1 MIGEGRHMRRL
12 FRTDETYYA
21 IIFVLF
27 LMVQSGLIVL
37 GVWLAAYLFNLDLGI
52 TPSYIVH

>member
-1 MIGEGRHMRRL
+1 MRRL
-12 FRTDETYYA
+12 FGTDETYYA

-27 LMVQSGLIVL
+27 LMARSGLIVL